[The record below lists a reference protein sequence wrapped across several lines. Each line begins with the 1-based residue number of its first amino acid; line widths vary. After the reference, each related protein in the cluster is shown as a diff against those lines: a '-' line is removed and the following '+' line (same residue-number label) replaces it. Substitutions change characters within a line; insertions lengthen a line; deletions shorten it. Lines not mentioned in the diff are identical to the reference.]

1 MTTETH
7 VTLMRDP
14 KEVTEQPDGGGVLI
28 HGLFI
33 EGARWPVGDEVE
45 KDEKYLVGNTL
56 VGGSLV
62 DGRLKELLPLM
73 PIFYWWVPLNR
84 HDVVWGM
91 PSVVASTFDYFP
103 CRSALIIIRIEKP
116 IFHSKA
122 VPVQPS
128 WEPSAVG
135 YLRHV
140 EDVYECPVYITQF
153 RGPTYV
159 FLATLK
165 TLVPKSRWVLTGT
178 AVIMQTQE

>member
-62 DGRLKELLPLM
+62 DGSK
-73 PIFYWWVPLNR
+73 N
-84 HDVVWGM
+84 
-91 PSVVASTFDYFP
+91 SS
-103 CRSALIIIRIEKP
+103 
-116 IFHSKA
+116 HSCL
-122 VPVQPS
+122 S
-128 WEPSAVG
+128 
-135 YLRHV
+135 
-140 EDVYECPVYITQF
+140 F
-153 RGPTYV
+153 
-159 FLATLK
+159 
-165 TLVPKSRWVLTGT
+165 TGGCL
-178 AVIMQTQE
+178 